1 MEVTVKKR
9 KGRSCLLCESTSFII
24 HPRLSSITKSHLYNS
39 EQHSMS
45 PGTLPSSHH
54 QTIRKSRPPLPPH
67 PHPRKDATTQ
77 NRLDKWHIRVPE

>member
-9 KGRSCLLCESTSFII
+9 KGRSCLLCECTSFL
-24 HPRLSSITKSHLYNS
+24 RGLSSITKSHLYNS

-45 PGTLPSSHH
+45 PGTHPSHH
-54 QTIRKSRPPLPPH
+54 QTIRKSRPHPSPSPH
-67 PHPRKDATTQ
+67 LHPRKDATTQ